1 MNINI
6 DFDAIKEKVGTIAQA
21 GVAQT
26 KKMATIAKLKT
37 DNMAQQD
44 AMRKAYLAIGKLC
57 YAKYKDTPDE
67 DLAPLFAKVEAALA
81 TIAANNAALEE
92 MKAAEEVVID
102 VEMQAGEMPDDVEEP
117 SVDDVM
123 ADVQETVAEA
133 TAEPETAEEPE
144 TPAEPENPAD
154 DENKTE

>member
-1 MNINI
+1 MNITI
-6 DFDAIKEKVGTIAQA
+6 DLDAIKEKVGTIAQA

-26 KKMATIAKLKT
+26 KKVATIARLKT

-44 AMRKAYLAIGKLC
+44 AIRKAYLAIGRLC
-57 YAKYKDTPDE
+57 YAKYKDAPDE
-67 DLAPLFAKVEAALA
+67 ELAPLFAKVDNALA
-81 TIAANNAALEE
+81 TIAANNAVLEE
-92 MKAAEEVVID
+92 MKAAEEVVTD

-133 TAEPETAEEPE
+133 TAEPET
-144 TPAEPENPAD
+144 PAEPEAPAE
-154 DENKTE
+154 DENKAE

>member
-1 MNINI
+1 MNITI
-6 DFDAIKEKVGTIAQA
+6 DLDAIKEKVGTIAQA

-26 KKMATIAKLKT
+26 KKVATIARLKT

-44 AMRKAYLAIGKLC
+44 AIRKAYLAIGRLC
-57 YAKYKDTPDE
+57 YAKYKDAPDE
-67 DLAPLFAKVEAALA
+67 ELAPLFAKVDNALA
-81 TIAANNAALEE
+81 TIAANNAVLEE

-117 SVDDVM
+117 SVDDVI

-133 TAEPETAEEPE
+133 TAEPET
-144 TPAEPENPAD
+144 PAEPEAPAE
-154 DENKTE
+154 DENKAE

>member
-1 MNINI
+1 MNITI
-6 DFDAIKEKVGTIAQA
+6 DLDAIKEKVGTIAQA

-26 KKMATIAKLKT
+26 KKVATIARLKT

-44 AMRKAYLAIGKLC
+44 AIRKAYLAIGRLC
-57 YAKYKDTPDE
+57 YAKYKDAPDE
-67 DLAPLFAKVEAALA
+67 ELAPLFAKVDNALA
-81 TIAANNAALEE
+81 TIAANNAVLEE

-133 TAEPETAEEPE
+133 TAEPEA
-144 TPAEPENPAD
+144 PAE
-154 DENKTE
+154 DENKAE

>member
-1 MNINI
+1 MNITI

-57 YAKYKDTPDE
+57 YAKCKDAPDE
-67 DLAPLFAKVEAALA
+67 ELAPLFAKVDAALA

-102 VEMQAGEMPDDVEEP
+102 VEMQAGEMPDDAEEP

-133 TAEPETAEEPE
+133 TAESEPPAEDEAPVEPE
-144 TPAEPENPAD
+144 TPAD
-154 DENKTE
+154 DENKAE

>member
-1 MNINI
+1 MNITI
-6 DFDAIKEKVGTIAQA
+6 DLDAIKEKVGTIAQA

-26 KKMATIAKLKT
+26 KKVATIARLKT

-44 AMRKAYLAIGKLC
+44 AIRKAYLAIGRLC
-57 YAKYKDTPDE
+57 YAKYKDAPDE
-67 DLAPLFAKVEAALA
+67 ELAPLFAKVDNALA
-81 TIAANNAALEE
+81 TIAANNAVLEE

-102 VEMQAGEMPDDVEEP
+102 VEMQAGEMPEDMEEP

-133 TAEPETAEEPE
+133 TAEPET
-144 TPAEPENPAD
+144 PAEPEAPAEEED
-154 DENKTE
+154 KAE

>member
-1 MNINI
+1 MNITI
-6 DFDAIKEKVGTIAQA
+6 DLDAIKEKVGTIAQA

-26 KKMATIAKLKT
+26 KKVATIARLKT

-44 AMRKAYLAIGKLC
+44 AIRKAYLAIGRLC
-57 YAKYKDTPDE
+57 YAKYKDAPDE
-67 DLAPLFAKVEAALA
+67 KLAPLFAKVDNALA
-81 TIAANNAALEE
+81 TIAANNAVLEE

-102 VEMQAGEMPDDVEEP
+102 VEMQAGEMPEDMEEP

-133 TAEPETAEEPE
+133 TAEPET
-144 TPAEPENPAD
+144 PAEPEAPAEEED
-154 DENKTE
+154 KAE